1 MTEANSKEQLL
12 FELKRLNLKIETL
25 NRQLEAL
32 QREKT
37 DLEIM
42 LEATAEHGDRVLKDL
57 LRQKIDLEILL
68 EATTEHSDSITL
80 ELRQQREEQFQ
91 RIAEAI
97 PVGVII
103 SSVTDSQIL
112 YANEAMETLLG
123 VSPQALLNYRSVEF
137 CYNPAERQT
146 ILSILTKN
154 QQFQGQARLKRADGT
169 PFWALLSLKP
179 FKFQGTKSLLTA
191 LYDISDRKQAEEALQ
206 ESKQQINRQN
216 TALIALTR
224 NKALSQGD
232 WQTAIQEITIV
243 ASQTL
248 DIERASVWLYGEEKA
263 GIYCVDLFELTA
275 NRHFEGS
282 ELTAADYPAYFR
294 VLEESEIIVVD
305 NAATD
310 PRTAEFW
317 ESYLKPLKITAL
329 LDAPIRL
336 DGETI
341 GVLCLEQVGTPRP
354 WTVEEQGFVRS
365 VADLVTLAM
374 EAHQRNQ
381 AEAERMQFI
390 QELALKNAAL
400 QQARDELAQIN
411 RTLEA
416 KVEQRTQELSQ
427 TLEVLKATQ
436 AELVIENALLRSA
449 EQTLTYDYQ
458 VGGSLPM
465 DAPTYVVRQADR
477 NLYKALK
484 LGEFCYV
491 LNSRQVGKSSLR
503 VQIMKRLTAE
513 GFACAAIDLSEIG
526 NRQTTPEQWYAGFSY
541 LLITSFDLSS
551 KVNIRTWWQEH
562 NFLSP
567 VQRLS
572 LFIDEG
578 LLKNISENIIIF
590 IDEIDS
596 TLTLDFGIDDFFV
609 LLRTCY
615 NKRADNPDYKRISF
629 VLLGVATPSQLIQ
642 DKQRTPF
649 NVGQAIELEG
659 FQLHEA
665 QPLLVGLA
673 EKVSNPQAVLKEV
686 LAWTNGQP
694 FLTQKL
700 CKLIRKSETS
710 VSTSSEAEWV
720 ENLVRSQIIK
730 NWESQDEPEHLK
742 TIRDRLL
749 RNEQRV
755 VHLLNLYR
763 QILQQQE
770 VFASDSSE
778 QMELLLSG
786 LVVKQQGKLRVHNR
800 IYELIF
806 DRSWVE
812 RIIHNS

>member
-1 MTEANSKEQLL
+1 MTEANSKEKFLL
-12 FELKRLNLKIETL
+12 ELKRLNIEIETL
-25 NRQLEAL
+25 NRKLEAL
-32 QREKT
+32 QREKA
-37 DLEIM
+37 DLEII
-42 LEATAEHGDRVLKDL
+42 LEATTEHGDRVLKDL
-57 LRQKIDLEILL
+57 LRQKVDLEILL

-97 PVGVII
+97 PVGIII
-103 SSVTDSQIL
+103 SRVTDSQIL
-112 YANEAMETLLG
+112 YANAAMEILLG
-123 VSPQALLNYRSVEF
+123 LSPQELLNHSSVDF
-137 CYNPAERQT
+137 YDNPAERQT
-146 ILSILTKN
+146 ILSILTTD
-154 QQFQGQARLKRADGT
+154 QQFQGQARLKQADGT

-179 FKFQGTKSLLTA
+179 FKFQGANSLLTA

-206 ESKQQINRQN
+206 ESKQQLNRQN
-216 TALIALTR
+216 AALIELTR
-224 NKALSQGD
+224 NKALNQGD
-232 WQTAIQEITIV
+232 WQTAIQEITTV

-248 DIERASVWLYGEEKA
+248 NIERASVWLYGEERD
-263 GIYCVDLFELTA
+263 GINCVDLFELTA
-275 NRHFEGS
+275 SCHSQGGK
-282 ELTAADYPAYFR
+282 LTAIDYPTYFQ
-294 VLEESEIIVVD
+294 VLEESQIIAVD
-305 NAATD
+305 DTATD
-310 PRTAEFW
+310 LRTTEFW
-317 ESYLKPLKITAL
+317 EFYLKPLQITAL

-341 GVLCLEQVGTPRP
+341 GVLCLEQVGIPRP

-365 VADLVTLAM
+365 VADLVTLAI
-374 EAHQRNQ
+374 EARQRNQ
-381 AEAERMQFI
+381 AEAERVQFI

-400 QQARDELAQIN
+400 QQAKDELAQIN

-436 AELVIENALLRSA
+436 AELVIENTLLRSA
-449 EQTLTYDYQ
+449 EQTSTYDYQ

-503 VQIMKRLTAE
+503 VQIMKRLIAE

-541 LLITSFDLSS
+541 LLVTSFNLFS

-572 LFIDEG
+572 LFIDEV

-596 TLTLDFGIDDFFV
+596 TLTLDFAIDDFFV

-615 NKRADNPDYKRISF
+615 NKRADNPEYKRISF

-649 NVGQAIELEG
+649 NVGQAIELKG

-700 CKLIRKSETS
+700 CKLIRKSDVIS
-710 VSTSSEAEWV
+710 FSSEAEWV
-720 ENLVRSQIIK
+720 ENLVRSQIIE

-749 RNEQRV
+749 KDKQRT

-770 VFASDSSE
+770 AIAPDSSE

-786 LVVKQQGKLRVHNR
+786 LVVKQQGKLKVHNR

-806 DRSWVE
+806 DSSWVE
-812 RIIHNS
+812 QIIHNS